1 MACGQNPNDYAGTGA
16 APLTRA
22 LPYRYDA
29 LVADKLPALEEL
41 LDEADRYV
49 GRMPATPGARE
60 LKARLEK
67 YRRTMGAWPMHAPT
81 DEQRVAM
88 REQLG
93 EVLRIARNTA
103 PTLRRRVPTE

>member
-1 MACGQNPNDYAGTGA
+1 M
-16 APLTRA
+16 R
-22 LPYRYDA
+22 
-29 LVADKLPALEEL
+29 LVGRLVGEKQPPLEEL

-60 LKARLEK
+60 LRARLEK
-67 YRRTMGAWPMHAPT
+67 YRRTMGGWAVHAPT
-81 DEQRVAM
+81 DEQRAAM

-103 PTLRRRVPTE
+103 PTLKRRLPSE

>member
-1 MACGQNPNDYAGTGA
+1 MQ
-16 APLTRA
+16 
-22 LPYRYDA
+22 
-29 LVADKLPALEEL
+29 LVGDEQSTLEEL

-67 YRRTMGAWPMHAPT
+67 YRRTIGGWAVHAPT
-81 DEQRVAM
+81 DEQRAAM
-88 REQLG
+88 RERLG

-103 PTLRRRVPTE
+103 PTLKRRVPTE